1 MHFLLPCNKYHFT
14 DPEEPNSIPLI
25 AIHAANDSSEGQQ
38 LQESCDVGEAIEN
51 STGLADANE
60 TPEQEV
66 EAPLNG
72 KSQGSGGD
80 SDPTQN
86 MHSLIFA
93 FSGAP

>member
-14 DPEEPNSIPLI
+14 DPEEPNSMPLI
-25 AIHAANDSSEGQQ
+25 VIHATNDSSEGQQ
-38 LQESCDVGEAIEN
+38 LEESCDVGEPIEN

-72 KSQGSGGD
+72 KSK
-80 SDPTQN
+80 
-86 MHSLIFA
+86 SL
-93 FSGAP
+93 